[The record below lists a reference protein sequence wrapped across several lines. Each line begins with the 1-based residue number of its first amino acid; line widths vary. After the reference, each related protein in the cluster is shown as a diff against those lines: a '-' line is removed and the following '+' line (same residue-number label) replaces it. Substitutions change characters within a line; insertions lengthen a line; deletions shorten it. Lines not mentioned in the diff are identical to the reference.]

1 MGRRNAGLGGILGR
15 LNLMQVAEVGL
26 GVIAGDKL
34 ATWGGSKVASMIG
47 VTDPMMTG
55 LIKAGLGIAGA
66 GFVSKFRPALALG
79 LAAGAVNGLLNQ
91 YVFTPYIAPYLPLS
105 GMGEYVNRTWKDDNW
120 LAAGGAPGAL
130 AGMGANSLNRSSL

>member
-1 MGRRNAGLGGILGR
+1 
-15 LNLMQVAEVGL
+15 MQVAEVGL

-66 GFVSKFRPALALG
+66 GFISKFRPALALG

-91 YVFTPYIAPYLPLS
+91 YVFQPYIQPYLPMS
-105 GMGEYVNRTWKDDNW
+105 GLGDYVDRTWKADNW

-130 AGMGANSLNRSSL
+130 AGMGNNSLSRTSL